1 MAIIAVITKGTPN
14 GQSSFVNGLQKNK
27 NMADS
32 KTPLEVNRYYHLYNH
47 AVGKELLFFKDENY
61 LYFLNKLETKLCAYF
76 NFYAYCLM
84 PNHFHLVVSV
94 KDYQTISSLLV
105 NPLPEQELYLFLSR
119 KLSNVFN
126 SYAQAINKQ
135 EQRKG
140 SLFYNRF
147 KRKVINNE
155 AYFVK
160 LIHYLHYNPVKA
172 GLCSNVAQWKYSS
185 YKALISD
192 KETVLNK
199 GAVLQLFG
207 GKANFIYCHKTEPSL
222 SGIE

>member
-1 MAIIAVITKGTPN
+1 M
-14 GQSSFVNGLQKNK
+14 S
-27 NMADS
+27 DS
-32 KTPLEVNRYYHLYNH
+32 KTPLEANGYYHLYNH
-47 AVGKELLFFKDENY
+47 AVGKELLFYKNENY
-61 LYFLNKLETKLCAYF
+61 LYFLKKLKTKLCAYF
-76 NFYAYCLM
+76 DFYAYCLM

-94 KDYQTISSLLV
+94 KDYQTISSLLDDPDS
-105 NPLPEQELYLFLSR
+105 NPTRVLNPSNPNPTRVLNPRISQQELYLFLSQ

-135 EQRKG
+135 ERRKG

-147 KRKVINNE
+147 KRKAITND
-155 AYFVK
+155 AYFLK

-172 GLCSNVAQWKYSS
+172 GLCSDIEQWKYSS
-185 YKALISD
+185 YNALISD

-199 GAVLQLFG
+199 NVVLQRFG